1 VTLTVTAGN
10 YRLPLVASVSQAHG
24 TVADSGWH
32 VLRVSANISAAG
44 RADYEL
50 SVTYFGTGRL

>member
-10 YRLPLVASVSQAHG
+10 YRLPLVASISQAHG
-24 TVADSGWH
+24 TVADQRLARPARQREHFGA
-32 VLRVSANISAAG
+32 R

-50 SVTYFGTGRL
+50 SATYFGTGRL